1 MYPRL
6 TYDLT
11 KIKQNLDVVSKVVKG
26 AGCSLM
32 IVTKSFCADPALTAV
47 IAAHPSVDYLA
58 DSRIENLKK
67 YPPRDSHESTHDKET
82 VLLRLPQEWEIA
94 DVVRYADISFN
105 SECKTVQLLQAE
117 SARQDKIHKIVLMV
131 DLGDLRE
138 GIFYQQ
144 EEAIYHAVEE
154 ILTFS
159 NVQLLGIGV
168 NLTCYGAIV
177 PKHDNLS
184 KLVEIANNIE
194 EKFSIHLPMITGG
207 NSSSFYLIGRE
218 ELPQGINNLR
228 LGEAFILGNE
238 TAYGARI
245 PDTYDDA
252 ALLEAQI
259 IELQTKPSLPIG
271 EIGKDAFGETPSYE
285 DRGYRKRAILAIGKQ
300 DADIGSMTPLDPK
313 VGILGA
319 SSDHLI
325 LDVTD
330 SENAYQVGSVV
341 GFKLGYG
348 GLLKAATSPYVF
360 KAYECS

>member
-11 KIKQNLDVVSKVVKG
+11 KVKQNLDAVSKVVKG

-32 IVTKSFCADPALTAV
+32 IVAKSFCADPALTTV

-67 YPPRDSHESTHDKET
+67 YPPRDSHGSTHNKET

-105 SECKTVQLLQAE
+105 SERKTVHLLQAE
-117 SARQDKIHKIVLMV
+117 AARQNKIHKIVLMI

-144 EEAIYHAVEE
+144 EESIYHAVEE
-154 ILTFS
+154 ILTFP
-159 NVQLLGIGV
+159 NIQLLGIGV
-168 NLTCYGAIV
+168 NLTCYGAII
-177 PKHDNLS
+177 PKYDNLS
-184 KLVEIANNIE
+184 KLVEIANSIE
-194 EKFSIHLPMITGG
+194 EKFHIHLPMITGG
-207 NSSSFYLIGRE
+207 NSSSLYLIERE
-218 ELPQGINNLR
+218 ELPRGINNLR

-245 PDTYDDA
+245 PGTFDDA
-252 ALLEAQI
+252 AILQAQI
-259 IELQTKPSLPIG
+259 IELQIKPSLPIG

-313 VGILGA
+313 VEILGA

-330 SENAYQVGSVV
+330 SQHAYQVGDAV
-341 GFKLGYG
+341 GFRLGYG